1 MTFVVI
7 NLLNNSN
14 ITFDLLFV
22 SSNKISLSDDISD
35 NLLFLFIVG
44 TASTFF
50 LNNFYS
56 FLLTDNFHKQL
67 LSHF

>member
-50 LNNFYS
+50 
-56 FLLTDNFHKQL
+56 
-67 LSHF
+67 